1 LKKKDVLIFVALS
14 TALSGGIIAAILA
27 GRSGIGLGKTLYY
40 FLHPFTSGMER
51 DILWQ
56 IRFPRVILSV
66 LVGAALASCGVV
78 FQALLRNPLAES
90 YTLGVSGGA
99 ALGAALAAVLKLS
112 GIYLPFFA
120 FLGSGASMFFVYVI
134 ASKKRF
140 SNSALILGGVVLSY
154 LFSALVL
161 LIFSI
166 SKAEDVHGVILWLMG
181 DLSIASAGVVKIT
194 PFFIIPAI
202 GILFMFTR
210 DLNILTL
217 GEEKAKQLGVNLA
230 AAKKTLFIAASL
242 MAGACVAAAGII
254 GFVGLIIPHIARKIF
269 GADHRKVLPALC
281 LVGAIFL
288 LVCDTV
294 ARNIIYPLELPVGVI
309 TGIFGGIFFLSF
321 LWNTKRGNLF

>member
-1 LKKKDVLIFVALS
+1 MKKKNVLILFAL
-14 TALSGGIIAAILA
+14 AVVLSGGIIAAVLV
-27 GRSGIGLGKTLYY
+27 GRSGIGVGKTLYY
-40 FLHPFTSGMER
+40 LLHPCAAGMER

-99 ALGAALAAVLKLS
+99 AFGAVLAAVLKLS

-120 FLGSGASMFFVYVI
+120 FFGSGASIFFVYII

-161 LIFSI
+161 LIFSL
-166 SKAEDVHGVILWLMG
+166 SRAEDVHGVLLWLMG
-181 DLSIASAGVVKIT
+181 DLSIASLCVVKMT
-194 PFFIIPAI
+194 PFFILPAV

-230 AAKKTLFIAASL
+230 TTKKTLFICASL

-269 GADHRKVLPALC
+269 GADHRKVLPASC
-281 LVGAIFL
+281 LIGAIFL
-288 LVCDTV
+288 LVCDTA